1 VTWSR
6 ARSAAIRAR
15 SHLSMAPD
23 EVRDVLDFLDRI
35 MEAEDNILDES
46 TPGDIAALIE
56 EWSR

>member
-1 VTWSR
+1 
-6 ARSAAIRAR
+6 
-15 SHLSMAPD
+15 MAPD